1 MRIQTRAKSEA
12 LVEYVERRLSFAVGR
27 MEDRIGNVSVRI
39 DREGVRKRC
48 RVLMELRNVGPR
60 TALPAT
66 PTTVPKAPQSHRMLV
81 VEAESDDAFEAVDH
95 AVDRAAQRMI
105 REYEKG
111 RERPSERVVSHLVAV
126 EGADGEGPESGFE
139 LAG

>member
-39 DREGVRKRC
+39 EREGVRKRC

-60 TALPAT
+60 TALPA
-66 PTTVPKAPQSHRMLV
+66 PTVPKAPQSHRMLV

-111 RERPSERVVSHLVAV
+111 RERPSERVVSHL
-126 EGADGEGPESGFE
+126 ESGEGPESDLE

>member
-27 MEDRIGNVSVRI
+27 MEDRIGTVSVRI
-39 DREGVRKRC
+39 EREGARKRC

-60 TALPAT
+60 APLPAAA
-66 PTTVPKAPQSHRMLV
+66 VPKAPQSHRMLV

-111 RERPSERVVSHLVAV
+111 RERPSERVVSHL
-126 EGADGEGPESGFE
+126 EDGEGPESNLE